1 MRQKLLKLTL
11 LLCILI
17 VGGNTWAEETFTLAT
32 SLSVGDEVVLVNNDV
47 SKELSGISS
56 TSTPYGTP
64 EPVTNSNPKGLYLLT
79 VVAGKATG
87 SYALKTTSNTYLTW
101 KSGNSLTT
109 EESITDNSSWKITFS
124 EEEIE
129 ITNIKDNSRKLKY
142 NASSPRFACYTS
154 AQTAVKLYKKGG
166 GGDTPALKEN
176 DLALTGAPIALSFDL
191 HNNSQAQVIHYTT
204 SSTGEVSVE
213 AGANDVS
220 CSVDGTNKTITVT
233 PIAVTNGKQTVTV
246 NQAADGTYKAG
257 SVTFTVTVTD
267 STPIVTHTATF
278 SVNGAT
284 TTADY
289 VEGAEIEFPAAPQD
303 VSGKTFVGWATAAI
317 DGTTDE
323 APEFVTSAQM
333 GDSDVTFYAVFAYVN
348 GSYSEVTDVLNRE
361 LTGVT
366 GSSYTDWSGKTSI
379 SDAVYAGQSAGDNNS
394 IQLRSKD
401 NNSGIVTTTSGGKAK
416 KVVVTWNSNTTD
428 GRTIYVYGKNQ
439 AYSSASELYNDA
451 TDGDLLA
458 EVAKGT
464 SEVTISKDYEYI
476 GIRSKSGALY
486 LSEVQITWQTGGGVT
501 YSDYCTTV
509 SKVATFSYLDYQGQ
523 GTKDTGSEYTMI
535 ETDVRITHNKFY
547 GADTGTCFY
556 GYGDVGEGLI
566 TITPTG
572 GATITRIEIT
582 TPTEYNGYQVDGDF
596 AGEITAS
603 VGTVTANNEDKTK
616 ATMTTWTGSASEQF
630 TITNTRTIVWTSI
643 KVYYTGGLSK
653 CATPAISGDT
663 PFITYSTVSIT
674 CATEGATIQYRTST
688 DGVNYT
694 DYQTYTGPFQ
704 ISQTTTV
711 KAQATKEGM
720 VPSDE
725 AYKGFVQQGVIPNIG
740 YFISS
745 HATVAFADPEYLQL
759 EDALVTYKN
768 GTTAYI
774 EDAFRAIMLYNCAG
788 DLEAGDKINGYM
800 KVTGYN
806 PSYNGLPEITAFEL
820 VEGYTKTSG
829 NVVNPT
835 VVTIAQLMGGAED
848 NPYEMYLS
856 KYVKIENATVT
867 SAFASKNST
876 IEQGGYSIT
885 LRDQNSSA
893 TLTSNK
899 GDNVTITG
907 IVSIYNTTKQI
918 AVYEQSQIE
927 VTSAPIVAS
936 IDVSTTSVEAPAAG
950 ADGTIE
956 VTYNNII
963 KDVAAEVFF
972 CDAEGKEATY
982 DWIVAEINKDNNIEY
997 VIDANTGVARTAYL
1011 KVYALDDEAN
1021 DVYSELITISQAAYV
1036 EPATVS
1042 QYALFTGDL
1051 VEGDYII
1058 YYKGK
1063 AMNTTV
1069 DKNRLQ
1075 YEEVTPENDVIT
1087 TDNASIV
1094 WHIAKSGDYWTIYS
1108 VKANAYAASTGTKNQ
1123 AKTMEAAADDHA
1135 LWTVEGTET
1144 YEFVNKYNAEKSINA
1159 NLRNNSDFGFACY
1172 ADGTGGALSLY
1183 KKVLPV
1189 TSTSLTLNAYGFAT
1203 FASTEALDFTG
1214 YATAD
1219 YKAWQATSTESS
1231 TLKFTQITSTVK
1243 AGTGILITGT
1253 AGATITLTTATEGED
1268 ISATNLLVGFTEAT
1282 AVADDE
1288 YFGLSGDEF
1297 VKVKAGTIPAGKAL
1311 LPASVVGTSV
1321 KSFSFAF
1328 EGNATGIKS
1337 LSDSPLQGET
1347 IVNLAGQRLQ
1357 KIQKGINIV
1366 NGKKVLY

>member
-1 MRQKLLKLTL
+1 MKQKLLKLTL
-11 LLCILI
+11 LLCALI
-17 VGGNTWAEETFTLAT
+17 AGGNVWADT
-32 SLSVGDEVVLVNNDV
+32 
-47 SKELSGISS
+47 S
-56 TSTPYGTP
+56 TSTLMFEGKCNGSGTADDGVVAWTVTSDGSESNFDNSKGIHYGT
-64 EPVTNSNPKGLYLLT
+64 SS
-79 VVAGKATG
+79 GKVQYIKL
-87 SYALKTTSNTYLTW
+87 STSDIQGT
-101 KSGNSLTT
+101 
-109 EESITDNSSWKITFS
+109 ITQVIV
-124 EEEIE
+124 
-129 ITNIKDNSRKLKY
+129 
-142 NASSPRFACYTS
+142 NASTASGVTATVGVTVGGETFGEEAKTLSTTATNYGFNGSAEGEIVVTVTKPESAAKALYVKSVAVTYT
-154 AQTAVKLYKKGG
+154 TG
-166 GGDTPALKEN
+166 GGDTPALK
-176 DLALTGAPIALSFDL
+176 
-191 HNNSQAQVIHYTT
+191 
-204 SSTGEVSVE
+204 
-213 AGANDVS
+213 
-220 CSVDGTNKTITVT
+220 
-233 PIAVTNGKQTVTV
+233 
-246 NQAADGTYKAG
+246 
-257 SVTFTVTVTD
+257 
-267 STPIVTHTATF
+267 HTATF

-289 VEGAEIEFPAAPQD
+289 VEGADIEFPANPGD

-366 GSSYTDWSGKTSI
+366 GSSYTDWSGKTSN
-379 SDAVYAGQSAGDNNS
+379 SEAVYAGQSAGDNNS

-774 EDAFRAIMLYNCAG
+774 EDAYRAIMLYNCAG

-867 SAFASKNST
+867 SAFASKNCT

-893 TLTSNK
+893 TLTSNE

-936 IDVSTTSVEAPAAG
+936 IAVSTTSVEAPAAG
-950 ADGTIE
+950 ADGTIK
-956 VTYNNII
+956 VTYNNIN
-963 KDVAAEVFF
+963 DVAAEVFF
-972 CDAEGKEATY
+972 CDAEGKDATY
-982 DWIVAEINKDNNIEY
+982 DWIVAKINKDNNIEY

-1282 AVADDE
+1282 AVADGE

-1297 VKVKAGTIPAGKAL
+1297 VKVKAGTVPAGKAL
-1311 LPASVVGTSV
+1311 LPASVGTSV

-1357 KIQKGINIV
+1357 KMQKGINIV